1 MSKEIIMVNTDKK
14 VLALVFTAILAA
26 LVVVLQLVG
35 GIPVGPFSITLT
47 LFPIV
52 VGAVVLGPL
61 PGLALGVVFGVIV
74 SILSLTGKDPGG
86 FMVFQ
91 ASPVLAWILCILKG
105 ALAGLMPAL
114 AYKFF
119 NRFRKHSLGI
129 TYAITGAFIFAVAFA
144 AAKKLRG
151 VNVWIQILIMVL
163 AALAA
168 GGILSGMSKLLTE
181 ENAAFYNAAVLAPIF
196 NTGTFVVGMLL
207 FFREVLAAWSGGSDV
222 LLYSLTGLVG
232 LNFLIEFFVVI
243 ILTPA
248 LAAIAKFARKRL

>member
-1 MSKEIIMVNTDKK
+1 MFNTDKK
-14 VLALVFTAILAA
+14 VIALVFTAILAA

-52 VGAVVLGPL
+52 VGAVVLGPV
-61 PGLALGVVFGVIV
+61 PGLALGVIFGIIV

-91 ASPVLAWILCILKG
+91 ANPVLGWVMCVLKG

-114 AYKFF
+114 ACKLFT
-119 NRFRKHSLGI
+119 RFKKHSLSI
-129 TYAITGAFIFAVAFA
+129 TYTITGVFIFGAAFA
-144 AAKKLRG
+144 VSKQLRG
-151 VNVWIQILIMVL
+151 VNVWLQLLIMVL

-168 GGILSGMSKLLTE
+168 GGLLFGMSKLLTN
-181 ENAAFYNAAVLAPIF
+181 ENAAYYNAAVLAPIF
-196 NTGTFVVGMLL
+196 NTGTFVVLMLL
-207 FFREVLAAWSGGSDV
+207 WFKDVLSAWSGGSNI

-232 LNFLIEFFVVI
+232 INFLIEFFVVI
-243 ILTPA
+243 ILTP
-248 LAAIAKFARKRL
+248 